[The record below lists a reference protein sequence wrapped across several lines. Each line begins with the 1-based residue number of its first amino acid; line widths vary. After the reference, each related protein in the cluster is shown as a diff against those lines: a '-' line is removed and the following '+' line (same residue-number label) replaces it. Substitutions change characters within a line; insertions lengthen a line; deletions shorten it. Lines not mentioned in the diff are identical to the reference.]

1 MALYLRPWTW
11 KRAKPFIADVHRH
24 LPKIQGARWAIS
36 VRTAPGQVVGC
47 AIVGDAARMLMRDPA
62 TKIMDDVTM
71 CVLRVAVIEGHKNA
85 CSMLYGAASRMAK
98 ASGADNLV
106 TYTLPDEPG
115 TSLRAS
121 GWVLGGMTAGGDHG
135 RPSRPREPAVDS
147 RPKHRWWAPWSRRV
161 ARPDGLLPGVRD
173 PDNPCDMFSP
183 GTPTEGDCQ
192 GDGHYLCRQ
201 CVLFD
206 TEAQL

>member
-1 MALYLRPWTW
+1 MGDSRVSSARGAWM
-11 KRAKPFIADVHRH
+11 RREGFSSAVHYFPAGEDTSTCG
-24 LPKIQGARWAIS
+24 LMSVDGRWRWGRGRRS
-36 VRTAPGQVVGC
+36 KHGVY
-47 AIVGDAARMLMRDPA
+47 PA

-71 CVLRVAVIEGHKNA
+71 CVLRVAVIEGNKNA

-121 GWVLGGMTAGGDHG
+121 GWIPDGMTAGGDHG
-135 RPSRPREPAVDS
+135 RPCRPRDPAVDP
-147 RPKHRWWAPWSRRV
+147 RPKQRWWAPWSRRI
-161 ARPDGLLPGVRD
+161 ARADGLLPGVRD
-173 PDNPCDMFSP
+173 LDNPCDMFSP
-183 GTPTEGDCQ
+183 GTPTDGGCE

-201 CVLFD
+201 CVLF
-206 TEAQL
+206 EEHP